1 MNFFMIKYVEIIKED
16 ACQPITSATIN
27 GIPAC
32 SDEWKKHNFYPRNGI
47 VGAVIAEGQMHLG
60 EVLVIEVLKNVFIPI
75 LPCGVKNITESE
87 FLSKVNNNKTLGRD
101 AENKNRNARIDQ
113 AMKDIDRMLGF

>member
-1 MNFFMIKYVEIIKED
+1 MIKYVEIVNED
-16 ACQPITSATIN
+16 ACQPVTSATIN

-47 VGAVIAEGQMHLG
+47 VGAVITEGQIHMG
-60 EVLVIEVLKNVFIPI
+60 KVLVIEVLKNVFIPI
-75 LPCGVKNITESE
+75 LPNGVKSITETE
-87 FLSKVNNNKTLGRD
+87 FFNKVNNNSTLGRNT
-101 AENKNRNARIDQ
+101 ENKNISAFVDQ

>member
-1 MNFFMIKYVEIIKED
+1 MIKYVEIINEN
-16 ACQPITSATIN
+16 ACQPFTSAVIN

-47 VGAVIAEGQMHLG
+47 VGVVIADGKMHCG

-75 LPCGVKNITESE
+75 LPNGVKSITETE
-87 FLSKVNNNKTLGRD
+87 FLNKKNNNSILGKD
-101 AENKNRNARIDQ
+101 TENKNRSAFVDQ
-113 AMKDIDRMLGF
+113 AMKDIDKMFGF

>member
-1 MNFFMIKYVEIIKED
+1 MIKYVEIINAD

-32 SDEWKKHNFYPRNGI
+32 SDEWKKYNFYPRNGI
-47 VGAVIAEGQMHLG
+47 VGAVIAEGQIHLG
-60 EVLVIEVLKNVFIPI
+60 KVLVIEVLKNVFIPI
-75 LPCGVKNITESE
+75 LPHGVKNITESE

-101 AENKNRNARIDQ
+101 TENKNQSAHFDEV
-113 AMKDIDRMLGF
+113 MKDIDRMLGF